1 MAVQISCRMILV
13 KSIKLTTREDITKTT
28 ATFLG
33 PNIDFNYLCIGILSA
48 FVKAVIMTLGVI
60 PRGWPQKEDGG
71 KEKYG
76 IEHCYSV
83 TCTESTKVIRVD
95 GKDIEN
101 HIANKDKKKR
111 IRYFED
117 FTYTSI
123 YFENK

>member
-76 IEHCYSV
+76 REHCYSV